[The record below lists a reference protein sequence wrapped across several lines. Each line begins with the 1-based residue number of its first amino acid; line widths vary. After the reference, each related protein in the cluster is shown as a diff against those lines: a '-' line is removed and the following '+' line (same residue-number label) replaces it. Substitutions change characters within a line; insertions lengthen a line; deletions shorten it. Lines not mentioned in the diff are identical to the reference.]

1 MGNEKIELTNV
12 KKQGDLS
19 IGLKGKDGK
28 ALDFGYG
35 KTITEDMVDR
45 DKLIQ
50 AMEHGNLKSFIY
62 KGWVIKGKVNVNNQ
76 IFGSPTEFKK
86 IEVPTVEKEVPQ
98 IRKVNDEVQ
107 VIPATNKDPKMNS
120 LGIAVDCTETKPVAT
135 AVTPAVTTKA
145 IVAEQKINNEIDKAI
160 DTAVDNLKVI
170 TDETVKAAVDTAIAE
185 VETKIKEED
194 FL

>member
-1 MGNEKIELTNV
+1 
-12 KKQGDLS
+12 
-19 IGLKGKDGK
+19 
-28 ALDFGYG
+28 
-35 KTITEDMVDR
+35 
-45 DKLIQ
+45 
-50 AMEHGNLKSFIY
+50 
-62 KGWVIKGKVNVNNQ
+62 
-76 IFGSPTEFKK
+76 
-86 IEVPTVEKEVPQ
+86 
-98 IRKVNDEVQ
+98 
-107 VIPATNKDPKMNS
+107 MNS